1 MNILIKKMVINIK
14 VIGLKIY
21 NTDKEL
27 NITQMVT
34 YSKVILCMGVSLDK
48 VNIIS
53 VMVENIKEIITTD

>member
-34 YSKVILCMGVSLDK
+34 YSQVILCMGVSLDK

>member
-1 MNILIKKMVINIK
+1 MVINIK

>member
-1 MNILIKKMVINIK
+1 VNILIKKMVINIK